1 MRGSRFA
8 LAAALMLFSAGAARG
23 DDLRRGE
30 LLFQGTCSGCH
41 GEKGASTIATIPR
54 LSAQVPSFLVLQ
66 WSLFQWGVRPDGPG
80 HARMKSVGDAEMR
93 AIAAFLSAQKSGPA
107 WPVSDPAAR
116 KHGEMLYRQGDFARK
131 IIACA
136 VCHGVTAGGVNA
148 LTVPSVANQS
158 PQYLVDITRV
168 FQSPVDFHSA
178 IGNGM
183 KLAVMPLADADVR
196 AVAVYLSSMGEVTE

>member
-1 MRGSRFA
+1 LRTIRFA
-8 LAAALMLFSAGAARG
+8 LAVALLLLSAGASRG
-23 DDLRRGE
+23 EDLRRGE
-30 LLFQGTCSGCH
+30 LLFQATCSGCH
-41 GEKGASTIATIPR
+41 GEKGTSMIATIPR
-54 LSAQVPSFLVLQ
+54 LSAQVPSFLILQ

-80 HARMKSVGDAEMR
+80 HARMKSVGDADMR
-93 AIAAFLSAQKSGPA
+93 AIAAFLNAQKSGPA
-107 WPVSDPAAR
+107 WPVTDPAAR
-116 KHGEMLYRQGDFARK
+116 KHGERLYRQGDFNRK

-183 KLAVMPLADADVR
+183 KLAVMPLSDADVR